1 LQEVVQETVVELEQ
15 GLAYLA
21 AQAAA
26 AGLIL
31 VVTNPEVLEHQDKGT
46 QVVLQAQTELLVAA
60 AVAAVG
66 LGL

>member
-21 AQAAA
+21 VQAVAVV
-26 AGLIL
+26 LIL

-46 QVVLQAQTELLVAA
+46 QVVLQAQTGLLVAA
-60 AVAAVG
+60 AVVVVA